1 MHIYFPVLTDMY
13 HFFLHF
19 CLWYEV
25 FIDFFSTWLFT
36 LWFSE
41 DNCNDKSCAFEQLV
55 LNAVTVHGE
64 FALELCLLSYSMLS
78 PSIWLGSFFSFL
90 WAGKLLTILHY
101 NFLRAQEMKPVHSF
115 SNKKINGKKIP
126 FLFKNVGLMSVNTCV
141 QIYIHFF
148 FFNLSISHLLEV
160 LVANI
165 SSLCHWRSC
174 TTVLFAYL
182 TWRWANCDWERFL
195 FNSLL
200 DQRALHEV
208 LQLWS
213 PALLQWA
220 WKAKSSNT
228 GFKLKRESLVSW
240 IQSRLNYFLGLRVG
254 WAVTWILDME
264 TFKNFLRV
272 NPLPVCL

>member
-1 MHIYFPVLTDMY
+1 MHIYFPVLTNMY
-13 HFFLHF
+13 HFFLF

-148 FFNLSISHLLEV
+148 FLTWAYPIF
-160 LVANI
+160 
-165 SSLCHWRSC
+165 WRSWLQ
-174 TTVLFAYL
+174 TFHLFVI
-182 TWRWANCDWERFL
+182 E
-195 FNSLL
+195 
-200 DQRALHEV
+200 EV
-208 LQLWS
+208 AQQSCLPIWLGGEQIV
-213 PALLQWA
+213 
-220 WKAKSSNT
+220 T
-228 GFKLKRESLVSW
+228 GRGF
-240 IQSRLNYFLGLRVG
+240 
-254 WAVTWILDME
+254 
-264 TFKNFLRV
+264 
-272 NPLPVCL
+272 CLIPS